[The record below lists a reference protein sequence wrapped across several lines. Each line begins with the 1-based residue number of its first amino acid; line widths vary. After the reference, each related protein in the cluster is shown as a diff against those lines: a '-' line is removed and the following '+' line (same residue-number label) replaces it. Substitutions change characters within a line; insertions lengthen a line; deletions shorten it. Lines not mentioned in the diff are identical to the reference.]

1 MLAQHTIERLRQLR
15 LKGMAEAL
23 QNQARSL
30 EFIGLT
36 FEEQIGILIDCEYTH
51 RQNRRLARLL
61 TDARLKLP
69 ACIEDID
76 YQQSRGLDRSLI
88 RDLSSCYWIESHLH
102 VLITGPSGV
111 GKSYLACALGN
122 AACRHGLKTRYYR
135 LSLLF
140 SELAIARG
148 DGSYSKML
156 NHLSRYDLL
165 ILDDWALSS
174 FSLDQS
180 RDLLEIVE
188 SRNEKGSLLIASQIP
203 IDSWYQ
209 ALPDP
214 TLADAILDRIVHTSY
229 KILLTGES
237 MRKIGAGK
245 RLSKGRQTD

>member
-36 FEEQIGILIDCEYTH
+36 FEEQIGILVDCEYTH
-51 RQNRRLARLL
+51 RQNKRLARLI
-61 TDARLKLP
+61 TDARLKFP
-69 ACIEDID
+69 ACLEDID

-88 RDLSSCYWIESHLH
+88 RDLSSCYWIESRLH

-111 GKSYLACALGN
+111 GNSFLASALGN
-122 AACRHGLKTRYYR
+122 AACRNGMKTRYYR
-135 LSLLF
+135 LSLLL

-156 NHLSRYDLL
+156 NHLSKYDLL

-174 FSLDQS
+174 FSMEQS

-188 SRNEKGSLLIASQIP
+188 SRNEKGSLLITSQLP
-203 IDSWYQ
+203 IDSWHQ
-209 ALPDP
+209 TLPDP
-214 TLADAILDRIVHTSY
+214 TLADAILDRIAHTSY
-229 KILLTGES
+229 KILLAGES
-237 MRKIGAGK
+237 MRKIRAGDK
-245 RLSKGRQTD
+245 LSKGRKTD